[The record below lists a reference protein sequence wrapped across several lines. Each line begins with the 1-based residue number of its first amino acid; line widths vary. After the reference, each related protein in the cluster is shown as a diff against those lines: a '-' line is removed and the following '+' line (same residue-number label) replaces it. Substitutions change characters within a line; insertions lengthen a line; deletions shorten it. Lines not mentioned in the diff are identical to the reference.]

1 MTRPL
6 VRHWCGWWRIFI
18 GHSHH
23 TLHNHYYTTNT
34 RAHDAA
40 QRLAGQHR
48 EAAKR
53 NSLA

>member
-23 TLHNHYYTTNT
+23 TLPDHYTS
-34 RAHDAA
+34 AA
-40 QRLAGQHR
+40 TANN
-48 EAAKR
+48 AAVRYANKR
-53 NSLA
+53 SSLA